1 MIKACFSLQ
10 DKAIVPTTY
19 IELSVVTEELFYCKT
34 YETSSALW
42 FDLAT
47 ATTKARLLEA
57 SNIVNQVLTSCL
69 L

>member
-10 DKAIVPTTY
+10 DKAIVSTTY
-19 IELSVVTEELFYCKT
+19 LELSVATEKLFYCT
-34 YETSSALW
+34 TSETSSALW

-57 SNIVNQVLTSCL
+57 SNIGNQVLTSCL